1 MWGTFVESDE
11 LSSLNPHGGLAGND
25 VLARGLLLLAAMVGP
40 MIIGAGVTVY
50 VRLRHPNQRGMAF
63 PIFMVSLGTII
74 VVAAIVN
81 ALNKVDAATMST
93 VTSPFYV
100 LFGNNSWIPFVI
112 IYYLLT
118 LNVSLVS
125 ALPFFYVLEV
135 CQCAER
141 GVFFTTKSSCV

>member
-1 MWGTFVESDE
+1 M
-11 LSSLNPHGGLAGND
+11 L
-25 VLARGLLLLAAMVGP
+25 
-40 MIIGAGVTVY
+40 
-50 VRLRHPNQRGMAF
+50 MAF

-135 CQCAER
+135 CQCAVR